1 MLGLPLS
8 NGFFLSSLWFPFVGV
23 VADAASS
30 ESFFLEYQM
39 LVEHTSALLCRFAKV
54 EIDALAIAAVDQ
66 FVEEEVECTMRFSLL
81 RRGDILRV
89 DHLSSVENPCSSHR
103 FFLLIIYKV

>member
-8 NGFFLSSLWFPFVGV
+8 DSLSFSPLWFPFVGV

-39 LVEHTSALLCRFAKV
+39 LVEHTSALLCRFAEV
-54 EIDALAIAAVDQ
+54 EIDALAIATVDQ
-66 FVEEEVECTMRFSLL
+66 FVEEQVE
-81 RRGDILRV
+81 
-89 DHLSSVENPCSSHR
+89 
-103 FFLLIIYKV
+103 

>member
-8 NGFFLSSLWFPFVGV
+8 DSLSFSPLWFPFVGV

-39 LVEHTSALLCRFAKV
+39 LVEHTSTLLCRFAEV
-54 EIDALAIAAVDQ
+54 EIDALAIATVDQ
-66 FVEEEVECTMRFSLL
+66 FVEEQVECTMRFSLL
-81 RRGDILRV
+81 RRGDLLRV
-89 DHLSSVENPCSSHR
+89 DHLSSVEDPSSSHW